1 MQALIQK
8 VQDPVFLMNLLNSEG
23 GKKLLNLA
31 GDFLKI
37 LLRNQKM
44 IKMKTNISLY

>member
-31 GDFLKI
+31 GDFLNTATKSE
-37 LLRNQKM
+37 NDKDE
-44 IKMKTNISLY
+44 N